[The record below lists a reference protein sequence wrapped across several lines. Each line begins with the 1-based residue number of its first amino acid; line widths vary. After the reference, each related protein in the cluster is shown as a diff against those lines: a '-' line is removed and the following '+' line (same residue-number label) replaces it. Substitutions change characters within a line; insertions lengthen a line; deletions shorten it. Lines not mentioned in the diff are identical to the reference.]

1 MPLKP
6 QKASFSLTTT
16 NKEERSFATISLTT
30 NSQTSNLSDEDKDTS
45 DNTEASRKFQI
56 LTRQGLNPLK
66 PVIIANTEFVPVGEG
81 NKPPSSEGLKIQFG
95 ENNVLSVNAVTK
107 LFELHR
113 QIRMATARSANRI
126 LSNAKGYNVNT
137 MMDQLTRNVETYLAI
152 SAKPTID
159 ATVTEIIKNITSATS
174 PTKIKT
180 AKKNKPSATKKAKS
194 NSAKSKSSKAAG
206 KVPFTALD
214 AQLDAARQSS
224 GVRISAG
231 LKKVLSDNKDDPF
244 FRTLVEYAI
253 FEVILQ
259 DIIRYLSGI
268 LAIKDSAEKRWSI
281 YEVAADKKLGEMNT
295 TSFSPTVM
303 NYLKHALNQ
312 NGMMAGWVEAEGVL
326 ENILKFGPSR
336 GTSDVTCLL
345 QTFISAADALHLY
358 DGYHS
363 SINNDF
369 SIKSK
374 PQMKARG
381 SYVRDGLHKLRKMSL
396 VGMYSHR
403 SLNGIDFQMLNGA
416 HDKAI
421 KDVLEDTGATF
432 NETALDEMHDQ
443 FPSDMEDND
452 VYAELLAAILF
463 NDVADAARF
472 SVPARSKLSAFDVL
486 GNTSVANVKNINDY
500 YEALISSDLNYR
512 RTFLSKDFDYNLF
525 DNTQPGALLT
535 FLKSKKS
542 QSSDSDL
549 DEYIAMES
557 TDSTPNN
564 AAASYMTGP
573 EFFINLALQ
582 RGDESFRELKKF
594 VIKYR
599 NFALKYVENVDAM
612 TQIFK
617 VDDAFKELC
626 GYVADDISTN
636 QIQMGTGLPVVF
648 KLALI
653 STYAQERKDLIRLYQ
668 SAYFGAIINNVEG
681 KDGDGVGI
689 PDVPGDPFVN
699 LKNYQY
705 EIRDASGN
713 ATGQREYGKVT
724 QDQAR
729 RRVLRMANQVIMRL
743 FMDHKAEL
751 KYSNILVND
760 SEAVRHLSGYVHSKS
775 FYATRYTDKDK
786 HFDKIDG
793 TNVINSGTG
802 VTLDDQEQKS
812 VYIIHRKSGEKFG
825 TPVGGI
831 NKEFTALETGV
842 TFSPG
847 TNGALKKFLSNKH
860 IEDVGVFDE
869 PTRITYNM
877 SLNDETLH
885 HGREAVEFSPLAKRN
900 IQGAA
905 LGLSEHQRGFIF
917 YAFIATTFAKS
928 MRLLIN
934 SQNPSGAENATV
946 KLHMSSNEMAGIM
959 YAFRDIADG
968 TYTNPFIENE
978 DDVAMSK
985 NGGKFANKA
994 GYRAYQRTK
1003 EELQK
1008 VRNAIR
1014 KRQNFVCMN
1023 VLAPVIHSQML
1034 YTQYEKIREYVR
1046 NGDGTE
1052 KSKLGI
1058 SALKDSKISAY
1069 SKTLDLLTEE
1079 SVSEMYKSRINTMLG
1094 SSYGYTKEDIPT
1106 KKQLKLMIKIL
1117 TNSGYGLLESEK
1129 RGPKTICHVGI
1140 TNSML
1145 NTLRYEAYKD
1155 TGDKSFL
1162 DTGRFCINIFKR
1174 NEIDSQEM
1182 VYPKTFMFSAKQ
1194 QIIDYNHDGEPLNHL
1209 KNYSD
1214 TWSFNDIVKNV
1225 EFTKWHNK
1233 QATEPA
1239 GDPFDT
1245 LETNYQA
1252 ILRTGSNL
1260 MAVGVPKDLIINHL
1274 HDYAFKLYYK
1284 FALGIDFNE
1293 STFPLVQSDIEA
1305 GIVTGGIGSASNEI
1319 QNDYDTLINQLELL
1333 YPAANVDQK
1342 LASELFR
1349 ATKIIA
1355 ANPVYSLRS
1364 KVKRVL
1370 YPKKFDRTIS
1380 VLVNEKDFI
1389 LYTPVYDKEFED
1401 IYKTTPN
1408 FSYTSRITRPTFNS
1422 SIKGESFS
1430 KNKYL
1435 VPLVDSKT
1443 SSARKYKRSCEE
1455 DYPEIFSMYTTITML
1470 PKGST

>member
-6 QKASFSLTTT
+6 QKSSFSLTTI
-16 NKEERSFATISLTT
+16 NEEERSFATISLTT
-30 NSQTSNLSDEDKDTS
+30 NSQTSNLSDEDKETS

-81 NKPPSSEGLKIQFG
+81 NKPPDSEGLKIQFG

-126 LSNAKGYNVNT
+126 LSNAKGYNVDT
-137 MMDQLTRNVETYLAI
+137 MMDQLTKSVETYLAI
-152 SAKPTID
+152 SAKSTID
-159 ATVTEIIKNITSATS
+159 ETVTEIIKNMISATS
-174 PTKIKT
+174 PTKIK
-180 AKKNKPSATKKAKS
+180 ASKKKATKASKKALTGKIS
-194 NSAKSKSSKAAG
+194 FSK
-206 KVPFTALD
+206 D
-214 AQLDAARQSS
+214 DQLSWLRYKP
-224 GVRISAG
+224 GGRLSAG
-231 LKKVLSDNKDDPF
+231 LKQTLSNNKDDPF

-281 YEVAADKKLGEMNT
+281 YEVAVDKKLGKMNT
-295 TSFSPTVM
+295 TSFTPTVM
-303 NYLKHALNQ
+303 KYFDHALNQ
-312 NGMMAGWVEAEGVL
+312 NARTAGWVEAEGVL
-326 ENILKFGPSR
+326 EDLLKFGPSR
-336 GTSDVTCLL
+336 GSSDVTCLL
-345 QTFISAADALHLY
+345 QTFISAADTLHLY
-358 DGYHS
+358 DGYHES
-363 SINNDF
+363 LNNNF
-369 SIKSK
+369 VVKSK
-374 PQMKARG
+374 PKMKARG
-381 SYVRDGLHKLRKMSL
+381 TSVRDGLKKLRKMSL

-403 SLNGIDFQMLNGA
+403 SLNGIDFQMLNEA
-416 HDKAI
+416 HDEAV
-421 KDVLEDTGATF
+421 KDILEDTGATF
-432 NETALDEMHDQ
+432 TESALDEVHDQ
-443 FPSDMEDND
+443 FPSDMEDSD

-463 NDVADAARF
+463 NDVTDAARF
-472 SVPARSKLSAFDVL
+472 GVPARSKLSAFDVL
-486 GNTSVANVKNINDY
+486 GNSSVANVQDVNDY
-500 YEALISSDLNYR
+500 YEALIASDLNYR
-512 RTFLSKDFDYNLF
+512 RTFTKKDFDYNLF

-564 AAASYMTGP
+564 AANSYLTGP
-573 EFFINLALQ
+573 EFFIDLALQ
-582 RGDESFRELKKF
+582 RGDESFRELRKF
-594 VIKYR
+594 VTQYR
-599 NFALKYVENVDAM
+599 NFSLKYVENVDAM
-612 TQIFK
+612 TRMFE
-617 VDDAFKELC
+617 VDDAFRELC
-626 GYVADDISTN
+626 GYVADDISQN
-636 QIQMGTGLPVVF
+636 QIQMGAGMPVVF

-653 STYAQERKDLIRLYQ
+653 STYAEERKDLIRLYQ
-668 SAYFGAIINNVEG
+668 SAYFGALVNRAEG

-689 PDVPGDPFVN
+689 PDVPGDPFVS
-699 LKNYQY
+699 LKNYEY
-705 EIRDASGN
+705 EIRDASGEP
-713 ATGQREYGKVT
+713 TGMFEFGKVT

-729 RRVLRMANQVIMRL
+729 RRILRMANQIIMRL

-751 KYSNILVND
+751 KYSNILVNA
-760 SEAVRHLSGYVHSKS
+760 SEAVRHLSGEMHAKS
-775 FYATRYTDKDK
+775 FYATKYTDEDK
-786 HFDKIDG
+786 KFDKIDG

-802 VTLDDQEQKS
+802 IALDDQPQKS
-812 VYIIHRKSGEKFG
+812 VYIIKRKSGEKFG
-825 TPVGGI
+825 TPIGGI
-831 NKEFTALETGV
+831 NKEFTYLETGV

-847 TNGALKKFLSNKH
+847 MNNALKKFITNKH
-860 IEDVGVFDE
+860 LEDVGILDE
-869 PTRITYNM
+869 STRIAFNM
-877 SLNDETLH
+877 SLKDTALNHSRDAL
-885 HGREAVEFSPLAKRN
+885 EFSPLTKRN

-905 LGLSEHQRGFIF
+905 IGLSEHQRGFIF
-917 YAFIATTFAKS
+917 FAFLATTFARS

-934 SQNPSGAENATV
+934 SQNPSGAENATI
-946 KLHMSSNEMAGIM
+946 KLHMSSNEMNGIY
-959 YAFRDIADG
+959 YAFRDVADQ
-968 TYTNPFIENE
+968 TRTSPYTQEM
-978 DDVAMSK
+978 DDPPPSAGMDHT
-985 NGGKFANKA
+985 GAYANNA
-994 GYRAYQRTK
+994 GYRAYKRTR
-1003 EELQK
+1003 EELEK

-1014 KRQNFVCMN
+1014 KRQNFICMN

-1058 SALKDSKISAY
+1058 SAIKDKKVGAY
-1069 SKTLDLLTEE
+1069 RKTLDLLTEE
-1079 SVSEMYKSRINTMLG
+1079 GVSEMYKSRINTMLG
-1094 SSYGYTKEDIPT
+1094 SRYGYTNEDIPS

-1145 NTLRYEAYKD
+1145 NSLRYEAYKD

-1162 DTGRFCINIFKR
+1162 DAGRFCINIFKR

-1182 VYPKTFMFSAKQ
+1182 VYPKTFMFSSRQ
-1194 QIIDYNHDGEPLNHL
+1194 QIIDYDHSGEPLNHI

-1233 QATEPA
+1233 QATEPE

-1260 MAVGVPKDLIINHL
+1260 VGVATPKDLIINHL
-1274 HDYAFKLYYK
+1274 YDYAFKLYYK

-1305 GIVTGGIGSASNEI
+1305 GVVTGGIGSASDEI
-1319 QNDYDTLINQLELL
+1319 QNDYDTLINQLTQL
-1333 YPAANVDQK
+1333 YPAANIDQK

-1370 YPKKFDRTIS
+1370 YPKKFDRVFSI
-1380 VLVNEKDFI
+1380 LVNEKDFI

-1408 FSYTSRITRPTFNS
+1408 FSYTSRIARPTFNS
-1422 SIKGESFS
+1422 SIKGESHN

-1435 VPLVDSKT
+1435 SPLVDSKT
-1443 SSARKYKRSCEE
+1443 SSARKHKRGCEE
-1455 DYPEIFSMYTTITML
+1455 DFPEIFSMYATITML
-1470 PKGST
+1470 PKGSM